1 MIPSRN
7 RVAFLEPVR
16 AQQQQVVSV
25 AAPSRL
31 GRQLEE
37 VIVSLSKV
45 GAPFALIGG
54 LALASHKVIRATQDI
69 DLLTDSGKADE
80 IDRELVAIGY
90 QCLHRSP
97 DAGNYLR
104 GDERVDF
111 IYASRPAARRLL
123 TNATA
128 IQTAF
133 GEVRVVSI
141 EGLIGLKLQG
151 FVNNSRRTQD
161 LEDIKALIAANRQAL
176 KMDEVRE
183 RGNSMVSIPTDNEHP
198 FAADGGITQVPAVP
212 SRDPFEALDDLMTVI
227 ETLCPI
233 WPKRETFSSTDR
245 FLI

>member
-1 MIPSRN
+1 M
-7 RVAFLEPVR
+7 
-16 AQQQQVVSV
+16 SV
-25 AAPSRL
+25 AAASRL

-37 VIVSLSKV
+37 VLASLSKV
-45 GAPFALIGG
+45 DARFALIGG

-69 DLLTDSGKADE
+69 DLLTDSEKAED
-80 IDRELVAIGY
+80 IDRELVSLGY

-111 IYASRPAARRLL
+111 IYASRPAARGLL
-123 TNATA
+123 SNATA

-133 GEVRVVSI
+133 GELRVVST

-151 FVNNSRRTQD
+151 FVNSQ
-161 LEDIKALIAANRQAL
+161 
-176 KMDEVRE
+176 
-183 RGNSMVSIPTDNEHP
+183 VSVPTDNGQP
-198 FAADGGITQVPAVP
+198 FAADGGITHVPAAI

-227 ETLCPI
+227 EALCPV
-233 WPKRETFSSTDR
+233 WPNREIFSSTDR